1 MRWDRQ
7 SDRWFN
13 AGVLARARGFA
24 RVSPYYENEH
34 ADLHFLAGYDADEES
49 RRAGQQRRRAV
60 ADCPDCQRIQIKEA
74 A

>member
-13 AGVLARARGFA
+13 AGVLARERGFA
-24 RVSPYYENEH
+24 RVSPYYEDDH
-34 ADLHFLAGYDADEES
+34 ADLHFFAGYDSDREP

-60 ADCPDCQRIQIKEA
+60 ANCRDCEQIQIEEA